1 MLRHPDVRVEH
12 TSADLGAG
20 QARHPGHSE
29 RTVASMGN
37 VQEGRVLGC
46 NNGR

>member
-1 MLRHPDVRVEH
+1 MKGLRFG
-12 TSADLGAG
+12 GAELPIW
-20 QARHPGHSE
+20 ALDKPSTRGHSE